1 MFIARLVNQFTKLR
15 NDGGSFRS
23 WRQSQVASSAS
34 FSSHE
39 KGASS
44 QFARRQ
50 LRNYRFTEI
59 NAADTEQVYISGSGP
74 GGSKVNAAQNAVQLK
89 HKPTNIVVKVH
100 ESRLLPENV
109 KIAFERLKFAV
120 DRHLNGENCYE
131 EQFKR
136 LQRKREAAT
145 KRAREKRRQLRSC
158 SPIQSD

>member
-1 MFIARLVNQFTKLR
+1 MFIARLVNQFAKLR
-15 NDGGSFRS
+15 NDGGSWT
-23 WRQSQVASSAS
+23 WRQSQVASAAS
-34 FSSHE
+34 FSSDA
-39 KGASS
+39 KGASA

-50 LRNYRFTEI
+50 LRDYRFPEI
-59 NAADTEQVYISGSGP
+59 NAVDTEQMYISGSGP
-74 GGSKVNAAQNAVQLK
+74 GGSKVNAAQNAVQLR

-145 KRAREKRRQLRSC
+145 KRAREKRRELRSS